1 MNINMLVAL
10 MKVLEVIVQIVK
22 IMRYRTGSQFI
33 DLRSGAG

>member
-22 IMRYRTGSQFI
+22 KNNAISNREPMQ
-33 DLRSGAG
+33 